1 MKKKSLSATQLLLAC
16 ILLTCFVLLVCRIF
30 SVKQGQNAYEEF
42 CQTLYENELTAN
54 TLCLHYS
61 LADPSA
67 FDVSDYP
74 VRLPVYEAMSELSR
88 AGHLSKTLSELR
100 SLSKKGLS
108 HEDLYALDCL
118 ERLLSL
124 SLKEASFPYYSDPL
138 SPSFGVQGTLPILLS
153 EYTFRTRRDVDEY
166 LELLRQTGA
175 CLTSM
180 LTYARERSAAGLPP
194 CLSSLKATERQCDT
208 FVSLDALQT
217 GHHFLQTTFEDRLL
231 NLSESV
237 PLTSREMQAY
247 LEQNEKLLETVVAPA
262 YQTLRQGLTE
272 LEDRAVKAP
281 SGLAGLPH
289 GKDYYAC
296 LLALETGSGKTPEE
310 VRALLEQTLVTEY
323 DTLTNLA
330 KTYPGFQ
337 SHVRSGSYEDLG
349 FDGPDSVL
357 GDLAGRIGTDFPS
370 LSTFTGSS
378 REPFSSKA
386 TTSKNELL
394 HTVTVKDVVPS
405 LQEFAAPAFYL
416 TAPIDAISQN
426 VIYVNPRNAPTGL
439 ELYTTLAHE
448 GFPGHL
454 YQNACMGT
462 HFTSMKDSRL
472 RQLISCGGY
481 VEGWAT
487 YVEQLSYVYAAKR
500 LSDLGRSA
508 DSLCVLMEKHHRS
521 MMLCLYSLLDV
532 KIHYD
537 GAVPSDVTAFLA
549 PFGITDEE
557 TILSIYAYI
566 CEAPCNYLKYYLG
579 YLEIEELREAAREK
593 WGDDYSSLRFHK
605 FLLEWGPADFESLRH
620 LLDELKFTT

>member
-1 MKKKSLSATQLLLAC
+1 MQLLLAC

-67 FDVSDYP
+67 FGISDYP
-74 VRLPVYEAMSELSR
+74 VRLPTYEAMSELSR

-100 SLSKKGLS
+100 DLSKKGLS
-108 HEDLYALDCL
+108 REDLYALDCL

-124 SLKEASFPYYSDPL
+124 SLEEASFPYYSDPL
-138 SPSFGVQGTLPILLS
+138 SPSFGIQGTLPILLS
-153 EYTFRTRRDVDEY
+153 EYTFRTKRDVDEY
-166 LELLRQTGA
+166 LELLSQTGD

-180 LTYARERSAAGLPP
+180 LTYARERSAAGIPP
-194 CLSSLKATERQCDT
+194 CLGSLKTAEQQSDT
-208 FVSLDALQT
+208 FVSFVSLQT

-231 NLSESV
+231 DLSKTV
-237 PLTSREMQAY
+237 PLTSRELQAY
-247 LEQNEKLLETVVAPA
+247 LEQNDKLLETVAAPA
-262 YQTLRQGLTE
+262 YQTLKQGLTE
-272 LEDRAVKAP
+272 LESSAVMEP
-281 SGLAGLPH
+281 TGLAGLPH
-289 GKDYYAC
+289 GRDYYAC
-296 LLALETGSGKTPEE
+296 LLALETGSGKTPKE
-310 VRALLEQTLVTEY
+310 VRELLEQTLVREC

-330 KTYPGFQ
+330 KAYPGFRP
-337 SHVRSGSYEDLG
+337 HMLSGSYEDLG
-349 FDGPDSVL
+349 FDGPDAVL
-357 GDLAGRIGTDFPS
+357 RDLAERMSTDFPK
-370 LSTFTGSS
+370 GYD
-378 REPFSSKA
+378 
-386 TTSKNELL
+386 LL
-394 HTVTVKDVVPS
+394 PTVTVKDVVPS

-416 TAPIDAISQN
+416 TAPIDAIRQN

-537 GAVPSDVTAFLA
+537 GATPSDVTAFLA

-557 TILSIYAYI
+557 TIHSIYAYI
-566 CEAPCNYLKYYLG
+566 CVSPCNYLKYYLG
-579 YLEIEELREAAREK
+579 YLEIEKLQEAAREK
-593 WGDDYSSLRFHK
+593 WGDDYSPLRFHK

-620 LLDELKFTT
+620 LLDGLNFTT